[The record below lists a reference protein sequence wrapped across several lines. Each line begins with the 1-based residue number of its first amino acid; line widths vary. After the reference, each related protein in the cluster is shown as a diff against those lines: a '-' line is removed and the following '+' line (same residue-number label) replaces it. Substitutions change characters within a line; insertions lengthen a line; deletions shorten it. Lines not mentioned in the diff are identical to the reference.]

1 MAHERWVHEKQ
12 SKGWTYGVVRD
23 DKKKIHNCI
32 IPWEQL
38 PEELKAVD
46 RGTMRAI
53 PEILGNVGFEVY
65 RL

>member
-53 PEILGNVGFEVY
+53 LEILGNVGFEVY